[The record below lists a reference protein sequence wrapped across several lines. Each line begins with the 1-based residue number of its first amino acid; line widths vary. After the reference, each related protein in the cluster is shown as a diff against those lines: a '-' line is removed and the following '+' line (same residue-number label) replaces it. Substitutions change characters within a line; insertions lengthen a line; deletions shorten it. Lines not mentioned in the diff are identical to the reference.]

1 MFKVV
6 QNVKFGNL
14 CEFISCEMYYSINRN
29 PVPLFIIAWFYIN
42 TKWTKDALNTTAD
55 GTK

>member
-29 PVPLFIIAWFYIN
+29 REPLFIIAWFYIN